1 MPGALPVD
9 LKKAQVTF
17 AAGGA
22 QKWLMGPTG
31 VGYFY
36 CAQEHLDLLEVTTVG
51 ATTVRS
57 IQPYLDYDFQ
67 LRKDTNRFEY
77 GTLPNYSII
86 GMGAAVDLLL
96 EAGAE
101 NISQRIYK
109 LTTMLVEG
117 LQEAGFTCHSP
128 RGENEWSGIVSFTH
142 PDVPPQA
149 LTDILWKN
157 GIFAREREGYLR
169 LAPHYYLTEEE
180 IEKIIRTL
188 AENV

>member
-1 MPGALPVD
+1 
-9 LKKAQVTF
+9 
-17 AAGGA
+17 
-22 QKWLMGPTG
+22 MGPTG

-36 CAQEHLDLLEVTTVG
+36 CAQEHLDLLEHHRRRYHG
-51 ATTVRS
+51 KIDSA
-57 IQPYLDYDFQ
+57 YLDYDFQ

-86 GMGAAVDLLL
+86 GMGAAVTFLL

-128 RGENEWSGIVSFTH
+128 EEKMNGLELSLHSIQTCL
-142 PDVPPQA
+142 QA